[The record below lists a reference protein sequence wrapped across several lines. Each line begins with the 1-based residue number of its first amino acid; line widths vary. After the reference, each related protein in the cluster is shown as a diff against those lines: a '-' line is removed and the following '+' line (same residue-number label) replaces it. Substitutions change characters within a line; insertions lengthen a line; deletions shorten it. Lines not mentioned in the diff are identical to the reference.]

1 MKSNI
6 LVMCMAGA
14 TLAVSAPALAKPGGG
29 HGMGGGV
36 GGGWGHGGGYGHNVG
51 GGWGNPHHNDFV
63 PAGHR
68 VHGPNYGVN
77 TCPRGLA
84 AKLNGCLPPGQARKY
99 YNLGQRLPRGFGFY
113 TPYNNLPLAFRNQYG
128 VTYPDSRYDYIYRNN
143 SVYVV
148 DPMSRLVADIIGF

>member
-6 LVMCMAGA
+6 LVICMAGA
-14 TLAVSAPALAKPGGG
+14 ALAVTAPALAKPGGG

-36 GGGWGHGGGYGHNVG
+36 GGGYGHGGTVH
-51 GGWGNPHHNDFV
+51 GNPHNV
-63 PAGHR
+63 LVAPNGPR

-99 YNLGQRLPRGFGFY
+99 YDLGQRIPRGFGFY
-113 TPYNNLPLAFRNQYG
+113 TPYSNLPLAFRDRYG

-143 SVYVV
+143 SIYVV
-148 DPMSRLVADIIGF
+148 DPVSRLVSDIIGF